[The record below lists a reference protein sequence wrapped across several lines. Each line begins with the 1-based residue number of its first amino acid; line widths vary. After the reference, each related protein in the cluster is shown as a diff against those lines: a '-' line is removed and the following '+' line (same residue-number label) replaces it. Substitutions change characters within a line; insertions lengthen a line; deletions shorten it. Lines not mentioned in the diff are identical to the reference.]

1 MWQRFVET
9 AASILAPTAFVG
21 AIVFA
26 LATDYGGNHAC
37 FGLSGGYETCGVG
50 GAILGLILGS
60 IVSLYVYK
68 RYSAWNAFPLM
79 KKIVISIVGYYAV
92 MYLVIGLAGGF
103 DEAMLL
109 TVTVGTFFLVL
120 AVPAVF
126 IISAINFALLN
137 K

>member
-1 MWQRFVET
+1 
-9 AASILAPTAFVG
+9 
-21 AIVFA
+21 
-26 LATDYGGNHAC
+26 
-37 FGLSGGYETCGVG
+37 
-50 GAILGLILGS
+50 
-60 IVSLYVYK
+60 
-68 RYSAWNAFPLM
+68 M